1 MKALGISHDN
11 AHCMGF
17 GCTGTREKCVRY
29 LLHLE
34 LLENAI
40 KQGCLAVSLNT
51 YVSPP
56 ERGKN
61 CPMFWEYKEDKK

>member
-1 MKALGISHDN
+1 MKPLGISHDN
-11 AHCMGF
+11 AHCMGY
-17 GCTGTREKCVRY
+17 GCEGTREKCVRY

-40 KQGCLAVSLNT
+40 KQGRLEVSLNI

-56 ERGKN
+56 ERGEN
-61 CPMFWEYKEDKK
+61 CPMFWKYKEDKQ